1 MTYKKTKL
9 SEEQV
14 DKLQRLIV
22 KKHYIPTHE
31 RFGHLE
37 YMAQY
42 EIDGRKYLFHN
53 KSLMDFDVFDLTVE
67 DAYVCDCEKLK
78 EPTSETRK

>member
-22 KKHYIPTHE
+22 KKHYMPTHE
-31 RFGHLE
+31 HFGHLE
-37 YMAQY
+37 YIAQY
-42 EIDGRKYLFHN
+42 DIDDRKYLFHN
-53 KSLMDFDVFDLTVE
+53 KSLMDFDVFELILE
-67 DAYVCDCEKLK
+67 DNYICDCEKLK

>member
-1 MTYKKTKL
+1 MMTYKKTKL

-22 KKHYIPTHE
+22 KKHYMPTHE
-31 RFGHLE
+31 HFGHLE

-53 KSLMDFDVFDLTVE
+53 KSLMDFDVFELE
-67 DAYVCDCEKLK
+67 D
-78 EPTSETRK
+78 